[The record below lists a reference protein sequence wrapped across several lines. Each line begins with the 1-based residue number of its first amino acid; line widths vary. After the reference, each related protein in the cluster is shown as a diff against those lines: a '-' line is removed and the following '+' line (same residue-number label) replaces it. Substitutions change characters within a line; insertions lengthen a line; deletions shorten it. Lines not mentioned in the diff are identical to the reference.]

1 MFVFLQVS
9 IAMAVFTVL
18 FVPETK
24 GKSLQEIQS
33 MFGELEPKPTQIDT
47 ISGDMEKSWIFKNIQ
62 QNVEV
67 FNGTFSRHRWC

>member
-1 MFVFLQVS
+1 MPSLLWYEIESNTELILMVIMFVFLQVS
-9 IAMAVFTVL
+9 IAMAVFTVF

-47 ISGDMEKSWIFKNIQ
+47 ISGDMEKS
-62 QNVEV
+62 
-67 FNGTFSRHRWC
+67 

>member
-33 MFGELEPKPTQIDT
+33 MFGELETKPTQIDT
-47 ISGDMEKSWIFKNIQ
+47 ISGDMEKS
-62 QNVEV
+62 
-67 FNGTFSRHRWC
+67 

>member
-1 MFVFLQVS
+1 MPSLLWYEIESNTELILVIMFVFLQVS
-9 IAMAVFTVL
+9 IAMAVFTVF

-47 ISGDMEKSWIFKNIQ
+47 ISGDMEKS
-62 QNVEV
+62 
-67 FNGTFSRHRWC
+67 

>member
-1 MFVFLQVS
+1 MPSLLWYEIESNTELILIIMFVFLQVS
-9 IAMAVFTVL
+9 IAMAVFTVF

-47 ISGDMEKSWIFKNIQ
+47 ISGDMEKS
-62 QNVEV
+62 
-67 FNGTFSRHRWC
+67 

>member
-1 MFVFLQVS
+1 MPSLLWYEIGSNTELILIIMFVFLQVS
-9 IAMAVFTVL
+9 IAMAVFTVF

-47 ISGDMEKSWIFKNIQ
+47 ISGDMEKS
-62 QNVEV
+62 
-67 FNGTFSRHRWC
+67 

>member
-1 MFVFLQVS
+1 MPSLLWYEIKSNTDLILIIMFVFLQVS

-47 ISGDMEKSWIFKNIQ
+47 ISGDMEKS
-62 QNVEV
+62 
-67 FNGTFSRHRWC
+67 

>member
-47 ISGDMEKSWIFKNIQ
+47 ISGDMEKS
-62 QNVEV
+62 
-67 FNGTFSRHRWC
+67 

>member
-1 MFVFLQVS
+1 MPSLLWYEIKFNTDLILIIMFVFLQVS

-47 ISGDMEKSWIFKNIQ
+47 ISGDMEKS
-62 QNVEV
+62 
-67 FNGTFSRHRWC
+67 

>member
-1 MFVFLQVS
+1 MPSLLWYKIKFNTDLILIIMFVFLQVS

-47 ISGDMEKSWIFKNIQ
+47 ISGDMEKS
-62 QNVEV
+62 
-67 FNGTFSRHRWC
+67 